1 MMQMGV
7 GRSRRLGV
15 LVLGLLAAISLG
27 GCSAARNGLGTADG
41 PCYVAL
47 PVATAAVHEQG
58 NLLGVRLV
66 STTSLRPRSQ
76 VADAAAAVTAKQV
89 CLVGYSG
96 SFKESGVEHPAGR
109 TSGHLAVVVVSY
121 PGAQRFVTVLLR
133 RVPIHFGH
141 SHVFSR

>member
-1 MMQMGV
+1 MQMRV

-15 LVLGLLAAISLG
+15 LVLGLLATISLG

-109 TSGHLAVVVVSY
+109 TSGHLAVVVSTA
-121 PGAQRFVTVLLR
+121 PGNHLLGTVIFTQAPL
-133 RVPIHFGH
+133 HFGH
-141 SHVFSR
+141 SHLG